1 MPMREGNM
9 YVLRGFFFLFI
20 KTVQIQNYSWVSTK
34 TRVHVEVFSSFSYG
48 LIVNIMSVQG

>member
-9 YVLRGFFFLFI
+9 YVLRDFFCLFI

-34 TRVHVEVFSSFSYG
+34 TRVHVDVFSSFSYG